1 MKGLLEK
8 DRRCCIQQG
17 PTISIA
23 IVLLVYTFI
32 IGEPFMLS
40 VQCCIIASIFTLASV
55 LVDDRNGFSFLM
67 TMPVDAKTYIL
78 EKNLFTWILLA
89 LFWLVSRVL
98 LAISAFVF
106 SEGAYSFGEMLSSG
120 YGCFLAAAVATS
132 LFLTLMLKCGPNSL
146 ILAVTLIIML
156 PSVFLLVVILSGG
169 LGMQSAFHQLDKLID
184 RMKEVSPAVIAAVSV
199 LVTVALTAVFVRLG
213 IRVMNNKEF

>member
-17 PTISIA
+17 PTIIIV

-132 LFLTLMLKCGPNSL
+132 LFLTLMLKWGPNSL

-156 PSVFLLVVILSGG
+156 SSVFLLVVILSGG

>member
-17 PTISIA
+17 PTIIIV

-78 EKNLFTWILLA
+78 EKNLFTWILLT

-184 RMKEVSPAVIAAVSV
+184 RMNEVSPAVIAAVSV

>member
-17 PTISIA
+17 PTIIIA

-132 LFLTLMLKCGPNSL
+132 LFLTLMLKWGPNSL
-146 ILAVTLIIML
+146 ILAVTLILML
-156 PSVFLLVVILSGG
+156 SSVFLLVIILSGG